1 MPAVGR
7 GSTGRV
13 GRFLGATTAFGLFGL
28 TAEIGLLH
36 FRGAFHDKLMYAPV
50 AVLPL
55 SGLAMAASSA
65 FPSRGRSRRTRVAL
79 GTTMAL
85 GVAGTGLHAYGVSR
99 NMGGFGNWTQNL
111 FQGPPMAAPP
121 SLLGIGLTG
130 LSALAL
136 LKPRE
141 EEAIDV

>member
-1 MPAVGR
+1 MLSVARR
-7 GSTGRV
+7 GTAGV
-13 GRFLGATTAFGLFGL
+13 GRFLGATTALGLFGL
-28 TAEIGLLH
+28 TAEVGLLH

-50 AVLPL
+50 AFLPL
-55 SGLAMAASSA
+55 GGLAWSPRVRHVRPALE
-65 FPSRGRSRRTRVAL
+65 RTDGAAL

-130 LSALAL
+130 LSALEL
-136 LKPRE
+136 LKPHLE
-141 EEAIDV
+141 KSNDV